1 MYIEGI
7 GYTYIYKGVHRRDRI
22 YTHIYIYM
30 CMYIEGIGYTHIY
43 IYVHRRGH
51 KNQRA
56 KL

>member
-7 GYTYIYKGVHRRDRI
+7 GYTYIYIRV
-22 YTHIYIYM
+22 
-30 CMYIEGIGYTHIY
+30 YIEGIGYTHIY